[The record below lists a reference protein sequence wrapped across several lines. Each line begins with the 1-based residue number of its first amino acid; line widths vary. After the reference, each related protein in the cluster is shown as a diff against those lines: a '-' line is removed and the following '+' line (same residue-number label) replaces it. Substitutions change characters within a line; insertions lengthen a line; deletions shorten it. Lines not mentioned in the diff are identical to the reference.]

1 MTFKEILELLI
12 GNGGF
17 WTALIIIVLTL
28 VEITP
33 IKINPLSWIGNLFNK
48 ELVNKI
54 DGLQEEVKNVKKDMI
69 NFREESNERNTTF
82 CRARILRF
90 GDEIL
95 HGVPH
100 SKEHYDQIM
109 LDIDSYEEYCL
120 VHQEYKNN
128 VAVATI
134 KRIKKRY
141 QEHLEEDSF
150 L

>member
-1 MTFKEILELLI
+1 MTLQEII
-12 GNGGF
+12 QSFANDSGF
-17 WTALIIIVLTL
+17 WIVVIGIALTL
-28 VEITP
+28 IEITP
-33 IKINPLSWIGNLFNK
+33 IKINPWSWIGRLFNK
-48 ELVNKI
+48 DVMKKI
-54 DGLQEEVKNVKKDMI
+54 DGLQKEVHDVKNDMT
-69 NFREESNERNTTF
+69 NFREELDERNATA
-82 CRARILRF
+82 CRTRILRF

-100 SKEHYDQIM
+100 SKEHYDQIL

-120 VHQEYKNN
+120 IHQEYKNN

-134 KRIKKRY
+134 RRIKKRY